1 VKRPKDPLSLLAP
14 IYAFGTNDEAWLSTL
29 VDALEPFDLGGGIA
43 AYTSDLGPTIRLKD
57 MVNRTRL
64 PTSIVTGMTELLPAP
79 FYRRLHA
86 PMPVNNS
93 VDFFPKA
100 AADVGLTFELSM
112 DFPLV
117 PPPAAWAFCGGDVNV
132 ETAIAVF
139 HCQPDQAF
147 STRDRQ
153 ALDYVSAHLSAAVR
167 LRTLLPRGP
176 SADAA
181 NVEAIFSPDG
191 HVLDARGDIRD
202 SEARRAPLIDAIRRS
217 ERAKL
222 RRATDVERLETW
234 TALVEGRWSILES
247 TERDGKRLLLACRNE
262 PRTGP
267 LRVLDDDER
276 AVCEYAALGHSFKF
290 IAYELGISIATAA
303 TYLETALRKL
313 GLASRAD
320 LIRFFA
326 RRQPNEDPSASA
338 RLRSSS

>member
-1 VKRPKDPLSLLAP
+1 MRRPKDPLSLLDP
-14 IYAFGTNDEAWLSTL
+14 IYSFGAKDEAWLSSL
-29 VDALEPFDLGGGIA
+29 VDALEPFDLGDGIV
-43 AYTSDLGPTIRLKD
+43 AYTSDLGPTLRSRAA
-57 MVNRTRL
+57 VNRTRL
-64 PTSIVTGMTELLPAP
+64 PTSTVSKMIEHLPAP
-79 FYRRLHA
+79 YYRRIHA
-86 PMPVNNS
+86 PMPLVYS
-93 VDFFPKA
+93 LEFFPA
-100 AADVGLTFELSM
+100 AAEELGMSFEFATDLPYVS
-112 DFPLV
+112 PTSV
-117 PPPAAWAFCGGDVNV
+117 WAICGGDANI
-132 ETAIAVF
+132 ETALVAF
-139 HCQPDQAF
+139 HCQPGQAF

-153 ALDYVSAHLSAAVR
+153 TLDYVSAHLSAAVR

-176 SADAA
+176 SADAD

-191 HVLDARGDIRD
+191 HVLHARGDAQS

-222 RRATDVERLETW
+222 RKATDEERLETW

-326 RRQPNEDPSASA
+326 RRQPNEDPTPPDRSA
-338 RLRSSS
+338 